1 MMQPPPQPD
10 HRQPDHRQPEHRQ
23 PEHEDREHETPVV
36 ERTGVLADDPT
47 APPTVAE
54 QRWHALAR
62 LMAVESP
69 TLAPLVRMSPMPD
82 GVTLTHRLPVDSVT
96 LAALRA
102 ASPLRAGHV
111 LTVALAVAEALAD
124 LDERDLAHGGVSA
137 DQVVVGPDGSVVLAG
152 CGLAWRRPPG
162 DVDGPRAVDDVAALG
177 ELVRDLL
184 GAGSSPSALV
194 LAALRAADADPAL
207 RPTALELSAMLR
219 RCGRAD
225 PLLDLLWG
233 GASQAQRTAVT
244 VEPADGGGGPSVGA
258 SVGIP
263 GVGPRSAEAPRPL
276 PAALSRL
283 RIDPRTA
290 PGPGVEVDRGD
301 NRREPGDRPVRAEAS
316 TRPSA
321 PRRPGAPRRSAT
333 RDRRTPRR
341 RGGPWVIVLVSVL
354 AALALGAVR
363 VGARAMADGP
373 AGAAVGVAETPV
385 ATTSGLPTGAAAA
398 TATEAAAA
406 TATGAAADP
415 AATSTTSTANA
426 VPSGSAAA
434 EAGSPVD
441 LDRGAA
447 STAPDWTA
455 LLAAADAGRQSAL
468 SAGDATALATWVD
481 PEGSAWAADAALA
494 ARVTALGARID
505 GGALVVLDVRPRH
518 VTASAAVLLVQD
530 RRDAYTVSTVTGTS
544 SVPARAPRWWQVTLR
559 RTTDSDGAVVWRL
572 RDVAPAAAP
581 TG

>member
-10 HRQPDHRQPEHRQ
+10 HRQPDR
-23 PEHEDREHETPVV
+23 EDHEHETPVV

-62 LMAVESP
+62 LMAVESA
-69 TLAPLVRMSPMPD
+69 TLAPLVRMSPLPD
-82 GVTLTHRLPVDSVT
+82 GVALTHRLPVDSVP
-96 LAALRA
+96 LSALRA

-111 LTVALAVAEALAD
+111 LTVALAVAEALVD
-124 LDERDLAHGGVSA
+124 LDEHGLAHGGVSA

-184 GAGSSPSALV
+184 GAGSSPSSLV
-194 LAALRAADADPAL
+194 LAALRAADVDPAL
-207 RPTALELSAMLR
+207 RPTPLELTALLR

-225 PLLDLLWG
+225 PLLDALWG
-233 GASQAQRTAVT
+233 GTTGPARGSVV
-244 VEPADGGGGPSVGA
+244 VEPIA
-258 SVGIP
+258 
-263 GVGPRSAEAPRPL
+263 RPQ
-276 PAALSRL
+276 L

-290 PGPGVEVDRGD
+290 PEPDVAAPPPADAVERIVSEGTPTRARSAAA
-301 NRREPGDRPVRAEAS
+301 RRAG
-316 TRPSA
+316 A
-321 PRRPGAPRRSAT
+321 PPRPGAPRRPAT

-363 VGARAMADGP
+363 VGARAMADGS
-373 AGAAVGVAETPV
+373 AGTGAGVGAGVAATPV

-398 TATEAAAA
+398 TATEAAA
-406 TATGAAADP
+406 DP
-415 AATSTTSTANA
+415 AATPTASTANA
-426 VPSGSAAA
+426 VPAGSAAV

-441 LDRGAA
+441 LDRGAV

-455 LLAAADAGRQSAL
+455 LLAAADTGRQSAL

-494 ARVTALGARID
+494 ARVTALAARVD

-530 RRDAYTVSTVTGTS
+530 RREAYTVTTAAGTS
-544 SVPARAPRWWQVTLR
+544 SVPARAPRWWQVSLR
-559 RTTDSDGAVVWRL
+559 RTTDSDGAVVWRV